1 MFLYKEN
8 IPEFNYSH
16 FIYESRN
23 YSNSAYPLTEDTFLK
38 NVKELN
44 PSYQLIIDIRK
55 NIKLKKWWSTI
66 DNLIEIPKNYNDQ
79 IEKFKDL
86 FFNACKLRMRSD
98 VEVATSLSG
107 GMDSSSVV
115 ATINHFKSTQEN
127 LDNTYFPHNTFIL
140 DYKNEK
146 DNEVSYAKSVLDNTD
161 LKARFINLEHNK
173 IDPEEII
180 KSIYHHEAVLGDDG
194 LGPWF
199 IYKNIKENGIK
210 VSIDGHGGDELLGGY
225 SGYPRLAMQECN
237 FPMSCFTWIDLLS
250 IHLKMND
257 SSSQESNNLKLIS
270 KKMLQFLKS
279 KIIRPKKRNENSYDF
294 FTLKS
299 ANSSILP
306 HEDISSL
313 SSFNKYLYIDYHYKS
328 MQVVLKKFDKL
339 AMAHSVESRSPF
351 LDWRLATY
359 LFSLPTQT
367 KIGKGF
373 TKRILRDAM
382 KGILINK
389 VRSRIKKKG
398 FVPADELF
406 NKTMVNFIKETVHSK
421 EFYELGI
428 WDGKKIKNFLEK
440 EKVIQYKKIFK
451 YIQIY
456 FLIKT
461 FKMNNK

>member
-1 MFLYKEN
+1 
-8 IPEFNYSH
+8 
-16 FIYESRN
+16 
-23 YSNSAYPLTEDTFLK
+23 
-38 NVKELN
+38 
-44 PSYQLIIDIRK
+44 
-55 NIKLKKWWSTI
+55 
-66 DNLIEIPKNYNDQ
+66 
-79 IEKFKDL
+79 
-86 FFNACKLRMRSD
+86 MRSD

-107 GMDSSSVV
+107 GMDSSSIV
-115 ATINHFKSTQEN
+115 ATINYIKKNREDLS
-127 LDNTYFPHNTFIL
+127 NTYFPHNTFIL

-146 DNEVSYAKSVLDNTD
+146 DNEVSYAKSVINNTD
-161 LKARFINLEHNK
+161 VNAKFVNLELNK

-210 VSIDGHGGDELLGGY
+210 VSIDGHGGDELLAGY
-225 SGYPRLAMQECN
+225 SGYPRIAMKECN
-237 FPMSCFTWIDLLS
+237 FPLGCLTWFDLLS

-257 SSSQESNNLKLIS
+257 TSSQESNNLKLII
-270 KKMLQFLKS
+270 KKMLQLIKS
-279 KIIRPKKRNENSYDF
+279 KIIRSKKRNKNSYDF

-299 ANSSILP
+299 KNPSILL

-313 SSFNKYLYIDYHYKS
+313 SLLNKSLYIDYHYKS

-339 AMAHSVESRSPF
+339 SMAHSVESRSPF

-359 LFSLPTQT
+359 LFSLPTQI

-398 FVPADELF
+398 FIPSDKLF
-406 NKTMVNFIKETVHSK
+406 NKTMVNFISETIHSK
-421 EFYELGI
+421 EFYETGI

-440 EKVIQYKKIFK
+440 EKIIQYKKIFK
-451 YIQIY
+451 YIQIFY
-456 FLIKT
+456 LIKT
-461 FKMNNK
+461 FKEKAKNNCENK